1 MNLRSR
7 LLAVISALIGLAL
20 FIYVIKQT
28 GLSEITSNL
37 RTVGASF
44 LLILAV
50 SSTRYLS
57 RSLAWLRCMTPEERR
72 VGFWALWRARLAGE
86 AVGDLTFGPV
96 VAEPMRLIALGD
108 KLSLSSGVSSLAV
121 ENISYTISSCLMVMA
136 GAVALLASFGLNES
150 MRMAAAVSL
159 AVVFALVAAPI
170 VTISRRWKIGS
181 SSVSAL
187 AGFIARDEAK
197 RSRIEAKIDR
207 LRELE
212 DYVFDFYAK
221 RPRDFF
227 ILILCQAA
235 FHLAGALEIYL
246 TLRLMGL
253 APNFGAA
260 FTFEAV
266 NRAINMAFIFV
277 PALVGVDE
285 AGTGALIKAAGFDFD
300 QGVTLALIRKI
311 RMFFWI
317 GIGLVFLALARNRK
331 RAQRPE
337 KKT

>member
-7 LLAVISALIGLAL
+7 LLAVISALVGLAL

-28 GLSEITSNL
+28 GLSEIASNL
-37 RTVGASF
+37 RAIGAGF

-57 RSLAWLRCMTPEERR
+57 RAMAWLRCMNPEERR
-72 VGFWALWRARLAGE
+72 VGFWALWRARLAG
-86 AVGDLTFGPV
+86 GPV

-108 KLSLSSGVSSLAV
+108 RLSISSGISSLAV
-121 ENISYTISSCLMVMA
+121 ENIAYAVSSCLMVMA
-136 GAVALLASFGLNES
+136 GTVALLAGFGLNES
-150 MRMAAAVSL
+150 MRTAALIAL
-159 AVVFALVAAPI
+159 AVVVALVAAPV

-181 SSVSAL
+181 SLLSAL
-187 AGFIARDEAK
+187 AGLVARDET
-197 RSRIEAKIDR
+197 RRGRIEAKIVR
-207 LRELE
+207 LREFE

-227 ILILCQAA
+227 ILVLCQAV
-235 FHLAGALEIYL
+235 FHLAGVVEIYL

-253 APNFGAA
+253 DVGFVAAGA
-260 FTFEAV
+260 FESV
-266 NRAINMAFIFV
+266 NRAINMAFTFV

-285 AGTGALIKAAGFDFD
+285 AGTGALVKAAGFDFD
-300 QGVTLALIRKI
+300 HGVTLALIRKI

-317 GIGLVFLALARNRK
+317 GIGLVFLAASRNRK
-331 RAQRPE
+331 
-337 KKT
+337 

>member
-7 LLAVISALIGLAL
+7 FLAVISTLIGLAL

-28 GLSEITSNL
+28 GLSEIASNL
-37 RTVGASF
+37 RAVGAGF

-50 SSTRYLS
+50 SATRYLS
-57 RSLAWLRCMTPEERR
+57 RTLAWLRCMNPEERR

-108 KLSLSSGVSSLAV
+108 RLSLSSGISSLAV
-121 ENISYTISSCLMVMA
+121 ENIAYTVSSCLMVMA

-150 MRMAAAVSL
+150 MRTAACVAL
-159 AVVFALVAAPI
+159 AVVVALVAAPV

-181 SSVSAL
+181 SLLSSL
-187 AGFIARDEAK
+187 AGLVARDEAR

-227 ILILCQAA
+227 ILVLCQAA
-235 FHLAGALEIYL
+235 FHLAGAVEIYL

-253 APNFGAA
+253 SVDFMAAGA
-260 FTFEAV
+260 FESV
-266 NRAINMAFIFV
+266 NRAINMAFTFV

-285 AGTGALIKAAGFDFD
+285 AGTGALVKAAGFDFD
-300 QGVTLALIRKI
+300 HGVALALIRKI

-317 GIGLVFLALARNRK
+317 GIGLIFLAAARK
-331 RAQRPE
+331 R
-337 KKT
+337 K

>member
-1 MNLRSR
+1 MKLRSR
-7 LLAVISALIGLAL
+7 LLAVISALVGLAL

-28 GLSEITSNL
+28 GLSEIASNL
-37 RTVGASF
+37 RSVGAGF

-57 RSLAWLRCMTPEERR
+57 RAMAWLRCMNPEERR

-108 KLSLSSGVSSLAV
+108 RLSISSGISSLAV
-121 ENISYTISSCLMVMA
+121 ENIAYAVSSCLMVMA
-136 GAVALLASFGLNES
+136 GTVALLSGFGLNES
-150 MRMAAAVSL
+150 MRTAALIAL
-159 AVVFALVAAPI
+159 AVVVPLVAAPVI
-170 VTISRRWKIGS
+170 SISRRWKIGS
-181 SSVSAL
+181 GMLSAL
-187 AGFIARDEAK
+187 TGLVARDET
-197 RSRIEAKIDR
+197 RRGRIEAKIDR

-227 ILILCQAA
+227 ILVLCHAA
-235 FHLAGALEIYL
+235 FHLAGAVEIYL
-246 TLRLMGL
+246 TLNLMGL
-253 APNFGAA
+253 GVDFFAAGA
-260 FTFEAV
+260 FEAV
-266 NRAINMAFIFV
+266 NRAINIAFAFV

-285 AGTGALIKAAGFDFD
+285 AGTGALVKAAGFDFD
-300 QGVTLALIRKI
+300 HGVTLALIRKV

-317 GIGLVFLALARNRK
+317 GIGLVFLASARNRK
-331 RAQRPE
+331 WRPDR
-337 KKT
+337 KM

>member
-1 MNLRSR
+1 MKLRSR

-28 GLSEITSNL
+28 GLSDIASNL
-37 RTVGASF
+37 RSVGVGF

-57 RSLAWLRCMTPEERR
+57 RAMAWLRCMNPEERR

-108 KLSLSSGVSSLAV
+108 KLSISSGISSLAV
-121 ENISYTISSCLMVMA
+121 ENIAYAVSSCLMVMA
-136 GAVALLASFGLNES
+136 GAVALLAGFGLNGS
-150 MRMAAAVSL
+150 MRTAALIAL
-159 AVVFALVAAPI
+159 AVVVALVAAPV

-181 SSVSAL
+181 SLLSAL
-187 AGFIARDEAK
+187 AGLVGRDET
-197 RSRIEAKIDR
+197 RRGRIESKIDR

-227 ILILCQAA
+227 ILVLCQAA
-235 FHLAGALEIYL
+235 FHLAGAVEIYL

-253 APNFGAA
+253 DVGFVAAGA
-260 FTFEAV
+260 FESV
-266 NRAINMAFIFV
+266 NRAINMAFTFV

-285 AGTGALIKAAGFDFD
+285 AGTGALVKAAGFDFD
-300 QGVTLALIRKI
+300 HGVTLALIRKI

-317 GIGLVFLALARNRK
+317 GVGLIFLAVARNRK
-331 RAQRPE
+331 
-337 KKT
+337 

>member
-7 LLAVISALIGLAL
+7 FFAVISTLIGLAL

-28 GLSEITSNL
+28 GLSEIASNL
-37 RTVGASF
+37 RAVGAGF

-50 SSTRYLS
+50 SATRYLS
-57 RSLAWLRCMTPEERR
+57 RTLAWLRCMNPEERR

-108 KLSLSSGVSSLAV
+108 RLSLSSGISSLAV
-121 ENISYTISSCLMVMA
+121 ENIAYTVSSCLMVMA

-150 MRMAAAVSL
+150 MRTAACVAL
-159 AVVFALVAAPI
+159 AVVVALVAAPV

-181 SSVSAL
+181 SQLSSL
-187 AGFIARDEAK
+187 AGLVARDEAR

-227 ILILCQAA
+227 ILVLCQAA
-235 FHLAGALEIYL
+235 FHLAGAVEIYL

-253 APNFGAA
+253 SVDFMAAGA
-260 FTFEAV
+260 FESV
-266 NRAINMAFIFV
+266 NRAINMAFTFV

-285 AGTGALIKAAGFDFD
+285 AGTGALVKAAGFDFD
-300 QGVTLALIRKI
+300 HGVALALIRKI

-317 GIGLVFLALARNRK
+317 GIGLIFLAAARK
-331 RAQRPE
+331 R
-337 KKT
+337 K